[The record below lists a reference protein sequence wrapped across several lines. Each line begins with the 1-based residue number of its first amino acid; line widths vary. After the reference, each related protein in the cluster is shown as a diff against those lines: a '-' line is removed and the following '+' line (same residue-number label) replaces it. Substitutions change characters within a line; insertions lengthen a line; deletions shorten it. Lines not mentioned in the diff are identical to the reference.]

1 MISNKTD
8 FALKTVLAIA
18 SQPAGRP
25 LTTKAMSERLNLSV
39 SYLESILKALKAHDL
54 IRSGKGPGG
63 GYQMNADPSFVTVWD
78 IAKIFETPLTPST
91 ANLHEGALV
100 STDFELGLQQVI
112 EQHLTATTLAELVDV
127 RDWDIPTNSTSN
139 NRFKFKPLP
148 EMFIPRAPNSVFQ
161 LSMRC

>member
-18 SQPAGRP
+18 SQPSGRP

-39 SYLESILKALKAHDL
+39 SYLESILKALKGQDL

-78 IAKIFETPLTPST
+78 IAKIFETPLTTSPVNT
-91 ANLHEGALV
+91 QEGAV
-100 STDFELGLQQVI
+100 ASNDFELGLQQVI
-112 EQHLTATTLAELVDV
+112 EQHLSATTLAELVDV
-127 RDWDIPTNSTSN
+127 SDWNEPTSN
-139 NRFKFKPLP
+139 TTHNRFKFKPLP

-161 LSMRC
+161 LSMRS

>member
-39 SYLESILKALKAHDL
+39 SYLESILKSLKAQGL

-63 GYQMNADPSFVTVWD
+63 GYQMDADPSFVTVWD
-78 IAKIFETPLTPST
+78 IAKIFETPLPVQSGKENEGSAIST
-91 ANLHEGALV
+91 E
-100 STDFELGLQQVI
+100 FELGLQEVI
-112 EQHLTATTLAELVDV
+112 ERHLTGTTLAELVDV
-127 RDWDIPTNSTSN
+127 RDWEMPQSTTT

-148 EMFIPRAPNSVFQ
+148 EMFIPHAPNSVFQ
-161 LSMRC
+161 LSMRG

>member
-39 SYLESILKALKAHDL
+39 SYLESILKALKAQGL

-63 GYQMNADPSFVTVWD
+63 GYQMDADPSFVTVWD
-78 IAKIFETPLTPST
+78 IAKIFETPLTTNPV
-91 ANLHEGALV
+91 NPHEGALV

-112 EQHLTATTLAELVDV
+112 ERHLTATTLAELVDV
-127 RDWDIPTNSTSN
+127 REWDTPASGTSS

>member
-39 SYLESILKALKAHDL
+39 SYLESILKALKAQGL

-63 GYQMNADPSFVTVWD
+63 GYQMDADPSFVTVWD
-78 IAKIFETPLTPST
+78 IAKIFETPLNTNPV
-91 ANLHEGALV
+91 NPHEGALV

-112 EQHLTATTLAELVDV
+112 ERHLTATTLAELVDM
-127 RDWDIPTNSTSN
+127 REWDAPASGTSS

>member
-39 SYLESILKALKAHDL
+39 SYLESILKALKAQGL

-63 GYQMNADPSFVTVWD
+63 GYQMDADPSFVTVWD
-78 IAKIFETPLTPST
+78 IAKIFEVPLPVNPDHT
-91 ANLHEGALV
+91 HEGALV
-100 STDFELGLQQVI
+100 STDFELGLQEVI
-112 EQHLTATTLAELVDV
+112 ERHLTATTLAELVDV
-127 RDWDIPTNSTSN
+127 REWDTSTSATSS

>member
-91 ANLHEGALV
+91 ANPHEGALV

-127 RDWDIPTNSTSN
+127 RDWDVPTNSTSN

>member
-39 SYLESILKALKAHDL
+39 SYLESILKSLKAHGL

-63 GYQMNADPSFVTVWD
+63 GYQMDADPSFVTVWD
-78 IAKIFETPLTPST
+78 IAKIFETPLPIHPEH
-91 ANLHEGALV
+91 ANENTVL

-112 EQHLTATTLAELVDV
+112 ERHLAATTLAELVDV
-127 RDWDIPTNSTSN
+127 RDWDAPPNTTT

-148 EMFIPRAPNSVFQ
+148 EMFIPHAPNSVFQ

>member
-8 FALKTVLAIA
+8 FALNTVLAIA

-63 GYQMNADPSFVTVWD
+63 GYQMNADPSFVTAWD

-91 ANLHEGALV
+91 TNPHEGALV

-127 RDWDIPTNSTSN
+127 RDWDIPTNSTSS

>member
-39 SYLESILKALKAHDL
+39 SYLESILKALKAQGL

-63 GYQMNADPSFVTVWD
+63 GYQMDADPSFVTVWD
-78 IAKIFETPLTPST
+78 IAKIFETPLITSP
-91 ANLHEGALV
+91 ANPHEGALV

-112 EQHLTATTLAELVDV
+112 ERHLTATTLAELVDV
-127 RDWDIPTNSTSN
+127 REWDTPASGTSN

>member
-39 SYLESILKALKAHDL
+39 SYLESILKALKAQGL

-63 GYQMNADPSFVTVWD
+63 GYQMDADPSFVTVWD
-78 IAKIFETPLTPST
+78 IAKIFETPLPVNS
-91 ANLHEGALV
+91 AQAQEGALI
-100 STDFELGLQQVI
+100 STDFEMGLQEVI
-112 EQHLTATTLAELVDV
+112 ERHLAATTLAELVDV
-127 RDWDIPTNSTSN
+127 REWDTPESSTSS